1 MEEENEKKCPEIETP
16 CPECQKCLPGWLAQ
30 FADLM
35 SLLLVFFVLL
45 LSMSVLDDKK
55 IIEYLA
61 HMKQSMGLMEN
72 SNQTEITK
80 LQSIERTTEMEKT
93 AETMEQTMDQ
103 ITESIIELNRRAKYN
118 REEINEDMEI
128 EDFAKLELGKEGFIL
143 KLPSSLLFSS
153 GKYEIEDEEMVKM
166 FFLSLGE
173 VLTTMPQD
181 LQVEVTGYTDSK
193 ESKYLNEYVA
203 PHDLWQLG
211 FFRAQTIYKEF
222 KKNYSEGP
230 KKYSFAII
238 SKGNTDNVDYRNE
251 DKNSRVEI
259 YLKSKKYKSKLEK
272 NESTLF
278 DKIGDI
284 DGKVFKQ

>member
-1 MEEENEKKCPEIETP
+1 MEENEKKCPEIEP
-16 CPECQKCLPGWLAQ
+16 DCPDCPKCLPGWMAQ

-143 KLPSSLLFSS
+143 KLPSSLLFSA
-153 GKYEIEDEEMVKM
+153 GKYKLEDEEMVKM

-173 VLTTMPQD
+173 VLSTMPQD
-181 LQVEVTGYTDSK
+181 LEVEMTGYTDSS
-193 ESKYLNEYVA
+193 EAKYLNEYVA
-203 PHDLWQLG
+203 PYDLWQLG
-211 FFRAQTIYKEF
+211 FFRAQTIYNEF
-222 KKNYSEGP
+222 KKNYSKSP
-230 KKYSFAII
+230 KRYTFAII

-284 DGKVFKQ
+284 DGKVFK